1 MAREFRDFVLRGN
14 VVDLAVAVVAGAAF
28 GAVVTAFVASFITPL
43 IALIG
48 GKPDFSSLSFT
59 VSGTE
64 FPYGQ
69 FITALVAFLAIAA
82 VVFFL
87 VVKPVNAALARF
99 KRDDA
104 EEPEAT
110 SPEVTVLTE
119 IRDLLR
125 ATR

>member
-1 MAREFRDFVLRGN
+1 
-14 VVDLAVAVVAGAAF
+14 
-28 GAVVTAFVASFITPL
+28 VASFITPL

-59 VSGTE
+59 VSATE

-87 VVKPVNAALARF
+87 VVKPVNAALTRL

-104 EEPEAT
+104 DPDAP

-125 ATR
+125 ART